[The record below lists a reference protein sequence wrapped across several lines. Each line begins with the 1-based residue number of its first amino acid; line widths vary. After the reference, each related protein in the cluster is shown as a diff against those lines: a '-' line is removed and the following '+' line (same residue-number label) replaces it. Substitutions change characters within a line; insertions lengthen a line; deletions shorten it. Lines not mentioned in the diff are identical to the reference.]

1 MTSLP
6 KYERYKES
14 GVEWLGEVP
23 ERWYVRRNLGV
34 FDERKECNH
43 PEEELLSV
51 KVKRGIIRQSE
62 ITAKKDS
69 SNDDKSKYKVVR
81 VGDLAYNKV

>member
-23 ERWYVRRNLGV
+23 ERWDVRRNLGV

-81 VGDLAYNKV
+81 VGDLAYNKM